1 MRWIPLP
8 TAVVT
13 FLLASLPVLAQDASP
28 NNKQVVQPWV
38 TILVAFFILLFIAF
52 ASFLSSKRGHQD

>member
-13 FLLASLPVLAQDASP
+13 FLLTSLPVLAQDASS

-38 TILVAFFILLFIAF
+38 TILVAFFILLFIAV

>member
-1 MRWIPLP
+1 M
-8 TAVVT
+8 AVVT
-13 FLLASLPVLAQDASP
+13 FLLTSLPVLAQDASS

-38 TILVAFFILLFIAF
+38 TILVAFFILLFIAV